1 MVPSQ
6 VWHSCGWENSFSS
19 DSLLGTSNY
28 GTYVSGPVSASEFSS
43 LFNSSSAFTEVMF
56 MTGDKSVFLI
66 TTLDQ
71 LRNTSSSPQRVRA
84 RSSSLSPKP
93 RLSFH

>member
-1 MVPSQ
+1 
-6 VWHSCGWENSFSS
+6 
-19 DSLLGTSNY
+19 
-28 GTYVSGPVSASEFSS
+28 VSGPVSASEFSS
-43 LFNSSSAFTEVMF
+43 LFNSSSASTEVMF

-71 LRNTSSSPQRVRA
+71 LRNTSSSTQRVRA

-93 RLSFH
+93 RLSFHSLSLDDFQTLSSSSTAAGPITQIPLFP

>member
-1 MVPSQ
+1 
-6 VWHSCGWENSFSS
+6 
-19 DSLLGTSNY
+19 
-28 GTYVSGPVSASEFSS
+28 VSGPVSASEFSS
-43 LFNSSSAFTEVMF
+43 LFNSSSASTEVMF

-71 LRNTSSSPQRVRA
+71 LRNTTSSPQRVRA

-93 RLSFH
+93 RLSVPLLSLDDF